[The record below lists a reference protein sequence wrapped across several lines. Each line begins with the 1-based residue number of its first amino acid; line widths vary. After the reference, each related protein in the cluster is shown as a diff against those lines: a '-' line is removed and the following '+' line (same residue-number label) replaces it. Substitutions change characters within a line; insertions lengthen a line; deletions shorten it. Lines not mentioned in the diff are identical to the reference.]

1 MAKKIE
7 KTPLN
12 KKGWVANFT
21 LVGEAKVGDYTFS
34 LDNHSEKSDWI
45 YNRMSLGVNCGE
57 KSGDVFAELMGGYGS
72 ERGDKNVIYVHGKKE
87 DGSDDFE
94 NSYTIHWD
102 DRFEE
107 DILADIGDLC
117 FLTVGLEKDVKDK
130 TVYKK
135 FLSAYDAIAY
145 MQEHLEEGMV
155 VNVKGQLKYSV
166 YNDVVQCKKEINSVV
181 LSSATPDKYRASFTQ
196 TILLDKD
203 SCTKD
208 SVNKDK
214 SVLEIYAYVTEKFK
228 EFNGYDLTDGGKNK
242 GGLVV
247 PLKKTFEYDID
258 LTKGDMVQ
266 KIMNKVFKVKK
277 GVTQITFEGE
287 FVESGAAVTAT
298 MDDVPDDIK
307 ELIEIGMY
315 TEEEALAKCSE
326 NGNKERRMILTR
338 PVFRMV
344 GDDDNKVPQILRE
357 DEKYTDDDLL
367 LDCLTK
373 KEEGEEEE
381 DEVPFVEEDA
391 DDDASDDEDPMA
403 WLNNLD

>member
-7 KTPLN
+7 KTPLS
-12 KKGWVANFT
+12 KKGWIANFT
-21 LVGEAKVGDYTFS
+21 LIGEAKVGDYTFS
-34 LDNHSEKSDWI
+34 LDNHSERSDWI
-45 YNRMSLGVNCGE
+45 YNRMSLGVDAGE
-57 KSGDVFAELMGGYGS
+57 KYGTVFAELMGGYGS
-72 ERGDKNVIYVHGKKE
+72 ERGDQNIIYVHGKRE

-102 DRFEE
+102 DRFDE
-107 DILADIGDLC
+107 DILADIGSLC

-130 TVYKK
+130 TVYKQ

-203 SCTKD
+203 SCTK
-208 SVNKDK
+208 SSINKDK

-228 EFNGYDLTDGGKNK
+228 EFNGYDLTDGGKIK
-242 GGLVV
+242 GGQVV
-247 PLKKTFEYDID
+247 PLRKTFEYNIPD
-258 LTKGDMVQ
+258 LTNGEQVK
-266 KIMNKVFKVKK
+266 KIMDKVFKVKK
-277 GVTQITFEGE
+277 GVTQIVFDGE
-287 FVESGAAVTAT
+287 FSEAGASITAT

-307 ELIEIGMY
+307 ELIELGMY

-326 NGNKERRMILTR
+326 NGNKERRMLLTR
-338 PVFRMV
+338 PVVRMV

-357 DEKYTDDDLL
+357 EEKYTDEDLL
-367 LDCLTK
+367 LDCLVK
-373 KEEGEEEE
+373 NDEEED
-381 DEVPFVEEDA
+381 DEVPFEEEDT
-391 DDDASDDEDPMA
+391 DDADTSDANDMS
-403 WLNNLD
+403 WLDALD